1 MNKLLGLTKRNLL
14 VYFKDK
20 SSVFFSVLTPIIIF
34 ALYILFLKDTYV
46 SQIQDSAKGL
56 EAFID
61 VSDIENLTASLLLA
75 GILGSALI
83 TIPFQAL
90 TTIVKDKEYKVDYDI
105 SATPIS
111 RVNIILSYFFAAAIS
126 SFIMVLGVTLTGCMA
141 IKAGGYDIS
150 VDSVLKLIPVIALG
164 SVSSSALF
172 MIIMMFFKSTG
183 ASSAFMGILSAAAG
197 FVIGAYIPLSNFSSG
212 VESVCTM
219 FPATQVTSLIKKTLL
234 TDNLSLIDAK
244 IGGVDNGLFVQSM
257 EKAFSVN
264 PYFDGKA
271 IDPGQS
277 VIYVLAVFLVSV
289 AAISL
294 IYPRVYKR
302 K

>member
-126 SFIMVLGVTLTGCMA
+126 SFIMVLGVTLTGCIA
-141 IKAGGYDIS
+141 IKAVGYDIS

-197 FVIGAYIPLSNFSSG
+197 FVIGAYIPLSNFSST

-219 FPATQVTSLIKKTLL
+219 LPATQVTSLIKKTLL

-271 IDPGQS
+271 IEPGQS

-294 IYPRVYKR
+294 LYPRVYKR

>member
-126 SFIMVLGVTLTGCMA
+126 SFIMVLGVTLTGCMT

-244 IGGVDNGLFVQSM
+244 IGGVDNGQFVQSM

-271 IDPGQS
+271 IEPGPS